1 VNILFEE
8 NGKLYRFDGY
18 EESPPEFKQG
28 EPGFCYLEQVDPTS
42 LKPLGKQEAVHVHDC
57 LRAIAEIRNEI
68 METAPCIDVVELFE
82 CIQSLRKLQKQS
94 KKGFSHPAGALFVF
108 ERENQLDA
116 LLSRIN
122 KLTGGAE

>member
-1 VNILFEE
+1 MNILFEE

-18 EESPPEFKQG
+18 EDT
-28 EPGFCYLEQVDPTS
+28 PGFKEGFCFLEQIKSTS
-42 LKPLGKQEAVHVHDC
+42 LEPLGKQEAVHVHDC

-68 METAPCIDVVELFE
+68 MESSPCIDFIELFE
-82 CIQSLRKLQKQS
+82 CIQALRKLQKQS
-94 KKGFSHPAGALFVF
+94 KKGLEKPAYQMIVD
-108 ERENQLDA
+108 EREDKLDT

>member
-68 METAPCIDVVELFE
+68 LETAPCIDFVEFFE
-82 CIQSLRKLQKQS
+82 LVKAMRATQRKLSSSEHKAQAMITLD
-94 KKGFSHPAGALFVF
+94 H
-108 ERENQLDA
+108 ENKVDA

-122 KLTGGAE
+122 KLTGGAK

>member
-1 VNILFEE
+1 MNILFEE
-8 NGKLYRFDGY
+8 NGKLYRFEGY
-18 EESPPEFKQG
+18 EDT
-28 EPGFCYLEQVDPTS
+28 PGFKEGFCFLEQIKSTS
-42 LKPLGKQEAVHVHDC
+42 LKPLGKYEEVSVCDC

-68 METAPCIDVVELFE
+68 LETAPCIDVVELFE

>member
-8 NGKLYRFDGY
+8 NGKLYRFEGY
-18 EESPPEFKQG
+18 EDT
-28 EPGFCYLEQVDPTS
+28 PGFKEGFCFLEQIKSTS
-42 LKPLGKQEAVHVHDC
+42 LEPLGKYEEVSVCDC

-68 METAPCIDVVELFE
+68 LETAPCIDFVEFFE
-82 CIQSLRKLQKQS
+82 LVKAMRATQRKLSSSAHK
-94 KKGFSHPAGALFVF
+94 AEAMITLD
-108 ERENQLDA
+108 RENQLDA

>member
-68 METAPCIDVVELFE
+68 MESSPCIDFIELFE
-82 CIQSLRKLQKQS
+82 CIQALRKLQKQS
-94 KKGFSHPAGALFVF
+94 KKGLEKPAYQMIVD
-108 ERENQLDA
+108 EREDKLDT

>member
-68 METAPCIDVVELFE
+68 MESSPYIDFVEFFE
-82 CIQSLRKLQKQS
+82 LVEAMRKAQSGS
-94 KKGFSHPAGALFVF
+94 WCN
-108 ERENQLDA
+108 EENQLLAVKLQEELDQLGA
-116 LLSRIN
+116 RIK